1 MTDEPIASD
10 AKAAATV
17 TCSKCQRTLPGA
29 EAHVFK
35 GKKGESIHLCPECKG
50 QIEEAFKAET
60 QSPNYLGAVLM
71 GLLGGIAGGA
81 VWYLVEILTGYRVGY
96 VALAVGFLVGWG
108 VILGS
113 GKKRGGTLQII
124 SALITLVA
132 VLGASYFSAM
142 HFANDYFR
150 AELNAVSFVWISP
163 FDPQVIKAVVSP
175 MGVFIWA
182 LGVYIGFRTPQA
194 RKL

>member
-1 MTDEPIASD
+1 MNDEPIVIGAQ
-10 AKAAATV
+10 AAATV
-17 TCSKCQRTLPGA
+17 TCSQCQRTLPGS
-29 EAHVFK
+29 EAHVFR
-35 GKKGESIHLCPECKG
+35 GKKGQDVRFCPECKH
-50 QIEEAFKAET
+50 QFDEAFKAET
-60 QSPNYLGAVLM
+60 ENPNYLGAVLM

-113 GKKRGGTLQII
+113 GKKRGGSLQII
-124 SALITLVA
+124 SALITLLA
-132 VLGASYFSAM
+132 VLGASYLSAM

-150 AELNAVSFVWISP
+150 EQMNATSFVWISP
-163 FDPQVIKAVVSP
+163 FDPELLKVIVSP

-182 LGVYIGFRTPQA
+182 IGVYIGFRTPQA